1 MKARPIP
8 SPRLSHKLLSVFFV
22 TMTIVFLALPYL
34 LSRHPG
40 DQIQKTVNIEN
51 NHNRL

>member
-1 MKARPIP
+1 MKAQPIP
-8 SPRLSHKLLSVFFV
+8 STRLLHQLISVFFV

-40 DQIQKTVNIEN
+40 DPIQKPVSMEN
-51 NHNRL
+51 NHRRL